1 MVGRRLLNS
10 ARLRIGLG
18 KGEEVI
24 EDKSFKQSV
33 EYARGKFTGMDCGVY
48 DERGTSLS
56 VIGLERSVTGVY
68 VLPSAVTG
76 VFLNREAIAK
86 SGIKVL
92 SIENCSNLRKF
103 EIQNPTNPMV
113 ESPLWELTLVLPKEA
128 PCLSK
133 VAVNLICHK
142 FRLIGECKGIDLSL
156 YLCSELEINKSV
168 MDNAKSLY
176 FSSCSGIA
184 RICLPETNIAD
195 SVYLVNTA
203 AAEHLSCHLRSNGLG
218 ITNCCKL
225 KVMSVWFER
234 LDAHLFSGY
243 TRRRIISLE
252 EIHIKV
258 SRLFFSEIC
267 LSHERVIDFSYV
279 SRVLKTISFTTA
291 DCFRASNFDFDKKY
305 TLIIPSKADFTMS
318 EELEPYFKVVRV

>member
-1 MVGRRLLNS
+1 MG
-10 ARLRIGLG
+10 A
-18 KGEEVI
+18 
-24 EDKSFKQSV
+24 D
-33 EYARGKFTGMDCGVY
+33 ACFT
-48 DERGTSLS
+48 
-56 VIGLERSVTGVY
+56 
-68 VLPSAVTG
+68 
-76 VFLNREAIAK
+76 
-86 SGIKVL
+86 
-92 SIENCSNLRKF
+92 
-103 EIQNPTNPMV
+103 
-113 ESPLWELTLVLPKEA
+113 KEA

-142 FRLIGECKGIDLSL
+142 FRLIGECNGIDLSL
-156 YLCSELEINKSV
+156 YLCSGLEINKSV

-184 RICLPETNIAD
+184 SICLPETNIAD

-203 AAEHLSCHLRSNGLG
+203 TEHLSCHLRSNGLG

-243 TRRRIISLE
+243 MRRRIVSLE

-267 LSHERVIDFSYV
+267 LSHERVIDFSHV

-291 DCFRASNFDFDKKY
+291 DGFRASNFDSDKRYK
-305 TLIIPSKADFTMS
+305 LIVPSKAEFTMS
-318 EELEPYFKVVRV
+318 KELEPYFKVVRK

>member
-1 MVGRRLLNS
+1 MKEG
-10 ARLRIGLG
+10 G
-18 KGEEVI
+18 
-24 EDKSFKQSV
+24 SFKQSV

-76 VFLNREAIAK
+76 VFLNRDAIRK

-92 SIENCSNLRKF
+92 SLENCSNLRKF

-142 FRLIGECKGIDLSL
+142 FRLIGECNGIDLSL

-184 RICLPETNIAD
+184 SICLPETNIAD

-203 AAEHLSCHLRSNGLG
+203 TEHLSCHLRSNGLG
-218 ITNCCKL
+218 ITNCYKL

-243 TRRRIISLE
+243 MRRRIISLE

-267 LSHERVIDFSYV
+267 LSHERAIDFSCV

-305 TLIIPSKADFTMS
+305 TLIVPSKAEFTMS
-318 EELEPYFKVVRV
+318 KELEPYFIVVRK